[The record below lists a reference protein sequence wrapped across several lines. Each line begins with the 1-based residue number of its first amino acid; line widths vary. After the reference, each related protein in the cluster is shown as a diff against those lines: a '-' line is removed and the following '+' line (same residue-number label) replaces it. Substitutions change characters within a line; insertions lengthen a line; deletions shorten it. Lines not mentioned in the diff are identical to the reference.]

1 MVGSTVGLVVT
12 LLVRSGRS
20 PVSGGVVD
28 VVVCIVVSGTSEGTA
43 CEEEGEEERRREG
56 EEERRRGGEKERRRG
71 GEEGEEERRRGGE
84 EERRV
89 GKKEK

>member
-56 EEERRRGGEKERRRG
+56 EEERRR
-71 GEEGEEERRRGGE
+71 EGEEERKERKREGE

>member
-56 EEERRRGGEKERRRG
+56 EKERRREGEKERRRG
-71 GEEGEEERRRGGE
+71 RRGREKERRRGGL
-84 EERRV
+84 ER
-89 GKKEK
+89 KKSRG